1 MNQETQNIRDLQLQE
16 YRAEQQKMAD
26 YLRPAQ
32 APIQRVPVSVIISK
46 AKELVDEITAL
57 NVSSLNLRGGTPAR
71 IDTDGHLNQKINQL
85 YQVLHQ
91 LKTEHGYNGKI
102 I

>member
-1 MNQETQNIRDLQLQE
+1 MVNYFRST
-16 YRAEQQKMAD
+16 
-26 YLRPAQ
+26 Q
-32 APIQRVPVSVIISK
+32 APIQRVSVSVIIGK
-46 AKELVDEITAL
+46 AKELIDEITAL

-91 LKTEHGYNGKI
+91 LKTEYGYSGKI